1 MGGWSVVKAMR
12 KGGIKEGCDDR
23 ILGSGEF
30 VSEVIKHAGEKIK
43 YQLPAVALQKSIEKE
58 IERQCKA
65 EKVTA
70 AMIRSGSRRPPMPKL
85 RRTIALK
92 LINEYGVSLAET
104 ARQVGIST
112 SGVAQI
118 LKRYKGV

>member
-1 MGGWSVVKAMR
+1 VAGW
-12 KGGIKEGCDDR
+12 
-23 ILGSGEF
+23 LF
-30 VSEVIKHAGEKIK
+30 LKHADEKIK
-43 YQLPAVALQKSIEKE
+43 YQLPAMALQQSIEEE

-70 AMIRSGSRRPPMPKL
+70 TMIRSGSRRSPVPKL

-118 LKRYKGV
+118 LKRNKGG